1 MNDWAEVQKSGT
13 SMTFHQFWE
22 AYKSPDFD
30 LNTMI
35 TPPSDHTPKGNT
47 RTRSYK
53 TTNKRSRKNTPA
65 YLTGEEDPFD
75 QTDEEFWGD
84 DLPTTTT
91 ETPNPVIREKKK
103 TIKTTIKGDLNNNT
117 DEDGNLIDPD
127 QIASPDELHP
137 ASLPKT
143 TMTPTNDIS
152 VSSGDSDFSN
162 GPNGLVVYP
171 EAGQHKVVP
180 EFDFQ
185 AELASTTHTSQMEA
199 LYHLLHGDNVI
210 LSGQAGAG
218 KSWVIET
225 FRKIVDDLIN
235 PNLEAE
241 NGSTLEVAYTASTGV
256 AATIIRGRTIHSW
269 SGLGIDVDPFSLE
282 SLPESKKWWM
292 INNVFEQIR
301 QTDCLIID
309 EVSMLPAYF
318 LSNLDRACKIAR
330 KKLDKPF
337 GGLQVVLVGDFL
349 QLPPVDTHQKDS
361 DGHDVDASYCF
372 HAKDNTGKPI
382 FGVSGFKWCYLD
394 RVRRSKDDRLTDLL
408 NGIRNENVSKQ
419 DLRNLRSRF
428 GMKPEKGKSYTQ
440 LRTVNRSVDSYNEER
455 LAKLHGND
463 QHYRVSWEGDAKKA
477 RELIKNAKMTDI
489 DLKPGAVVMLTSNRA
504 IQGDSQHVNGSMGT
518 ILECDP
524 HYVRILFNDGQ
535 TRDVYR
541 QADDITQIVV
551 DEHVDEDTGETVVEE
566 LEETIATVKHLPIR
580 LAWAI
585 TVHKS
590 QGQTLDGAIID
601 LSKCFQKGLGYVALS
616 RCKSLDDIIM
626 EGSFEDL
633 PVDALKIDDEALK
646 ADRKIR
652 AKAKRDREALMENEV
667 RVHDL
672 EAALNVAS
680 SKAAVARLRKQID
693 EAPGVDSIMGD
704 DKSCYEFVRDHRARK
719 LSAKKRSK
727 QVWDNAGRGGKSPS
741 GFGFHKSW

>member
-1 MNDWAEVQKSGT
+1 MGRAISNIGLKNANNTSTDDEDVQWG
-13 SMTFHQFWE
+13 QF
-22 AYKSPDFD
+22 
-30 LNTMI
+30 
-35 TPPSDHTPKGNT
+35 PKG
-47 RTRSYK
+47 SHLHV
-53 TTNKRSRKNTPA
+53 P
-65 YLTGEEDPFD
+65 
-75 QTDEEFWGD
+75 
-84 DLPTTTT
+84 DLDLDT
-91 ETPNPVIREKKK
+91 E
-103 TIKTTIKGDLNNNT
+103 IK
-117 DEDGNLIDPD
+117 
-127 QIASPDELHP
+127 ASD
-137 ASLPKT
+137 
-143 TMTPTNDIS
+143 
-152 VSSGDSDFSN
+152 
-162 GPNGLVVYP
+162 Y
-171 EAGQHKVVP
+171 
-180 EFDFQ
+180 
-185 AELASTTHTSQMEA
+185 TSQMEA
-199 LYHLLHGDNVI
+199 LYYLLRGDNVV
-210 LSGQAGAG
+210 LCGQAGAG
-218 KSWVIET
+218 KSWVIDT
-225 FRKIVDDLIN
+225 YKKIITHFQ
-235 PNLEAE
+235 PRLEKEGKEFNIA
-241 NGSTLEVAYTASTGV
+241 TTASTGV
-256 AATIIRGRTIHSW
+256 AASLIMGQTIHSW
-269 SGLGIDVDPFSLE
+269 SGLGISVDKFDPRKLDGK
-282 SLPESKKWWM
+282 SKGAWVNAKRR
-292 INNVFEQIR
+292 IQ

-372 HAKDNTGKPI
+372 HAKDNTGKTI

-428 GMKPEKGKSYTQ
+428 GVKPEKGKSYTQ

>member
-1 MNDWAEVQKSGT
+1 MRNRPRGSTQQGGFSQVMGRAISNIGLKNANNTSTDDEDVQWG
-13 SMTFHQFWE
+13 QF
-22 AYKSPDFD
+22 
-30 LNTMI
+30 
-35 TPPSDHTPKGNT
+35 PKG
-47 RTRSYK
+47 SHLHV
-53 TTNKRSRKNTPA
+53 P
-65 YLTGEEDPFD
+65 
-75 QTDEEFWGD
+75 
-84 DLPTTTT
+84 DLDLDT
-91 ETPNPVIREKKK
+91 E
-103 TIKTTIKGDLNNNT
+103 IK
-117 DEDGNLIDPD
+117 
-127 QIASPDELHP
+127 ASD
-137 ASLPKT
+137 
-143 TMTPTNDIS
+143 
-152 VSSGDSDFSN
+152 
-162 GPNGLVVYP
+162 Y
-171 EAGQHKVVP
+171 
-180 EFDFQ
+180 
-185 AELASTTHTSQMEA
+185 TSQMEA
-199 LYHLLHGDNVI
+199 LYYLLRGDNVV
-210 LSGQAGAG
+210 LCGQAGAG
-218 KSWVIET
+218 KSWVIDT
-225 FRKIVDDLIN
+225 YKKIITHFQ
-235 PNLEAE
+235 PRLEKEGKEFNIA
-241 NGSTLEVAYTASTGV
+241 TTASTGV
-256 AATIIRGRTIHSW
+256 AASLIMGQTIHSW
-269 SGLGIDVDPFSLE
+269 SGLGISVDKFDPRKLDGK
-282 SLPESKKWWM
+282 SKGAWVNAKRR
-292 INNVFEQIR
+292 IQ

-428 GMKPEKGKSYTQ
+428 GVKPEKGKSYTQ

>member
-1 MNDWAEVQKSGT
+1 MGRAISNIGLKNANSTSTDDEDVQWG
-13 SMTFHQFWE
+13 QF
-22 AYKSPDFD
+22 
-30 LNTMI
+30 
-35 TPPSDHTPKGNT
+35 PKG
-47 RTRSYK
+47 SHLHV
-53 TTNKRSRKNTPA
+53 P
-65 YLTGEEDPFD
+65 
-75 QTDEEFWGD
+75 
-84 DLPTTTT
+84 DLDLDT
-91 ETPNPVIREKKK
+91 E
-103 TIKTTIKGDLNNNT
+103 IK
-117 DEDGNLIDPD
+117 
-127 QIASPDELHP
+127 ASD
-137 ASLPKT
+137 
-143 TMTPTNDIS
+143 
-152 VSSGDSDFSN
+152 
-162 GPNGLVVYP
+162 Y
-171 EAGQHKVVP
+171 
-180 EFDFQ
+180 
-185 AELASTTHTSQMEA
+185 TSQMEA
-199 LYHLLHGDNVI
+199 LYYLLRGDNVV
-210 LSGQAGAG
+210 LCGQAGAG
-218 KSWVIET
+218 KSWVIDT
-225 FRKIVDDLIN
+225 YKKIITHFQ
-235 PNLEAE
+235 PRLEKEGKEFNIA
-241 NGSTLEVAYTASTGV
+241 TTASTGV
-256 AATIIRGRTIHSW
+256 AASLIMGQTIHSW
-269 SGLGIDVDPFSLE
+269 SGLGISVDKFDPRKLDCK
-282 SLPESKKWWM
+282 SKGAWVNAKRR
-292 INNVFEQIR
+292 IQ

-428 GMKPEKGKSYTQ
+428 GVKPEKGKSYTQ

-667 RVHDL
+667 RIHDL

-693 EAPGVDSIMGD
+693 ETPGVDSIMGD

>member
-1 MNDWAEVQKSGT
+1 MGRAISNIGLKNANSTSTNDEDVQWG
-13 SMTFHQFWE
+13 QF
-22 AYKSPDFD
+22 
-30 LNTMI
+30 
-35 TPPSDHTPKGNT
+35 PKG
-47 RTRSYK
+47 SHLHV
-53 TTNKRSRKNTPA
+53 P
-65 YLTGEEDPFD
+65 
-75 QTDEEFWGD
+75 
-84 DLPTTTT
+84 DLDLDT
-91 ETPNPVIREKKK
+91 E
-103 TIKTTIKGDLNNNT
+103 IK
-117 DEDGNLIDPD
+117 
-127 QIASPDELHP
+127 ASD
-137 ASLPKT
+137 
-143 TMTPTNDIS
+143 
-152 VSSGDSDFSN
+152 
-162 GPNGLVVYP
+162 Y
-171 EAGQHKVVP
+171 
-180 EFDFQ
+180 
-185 AELASTTHTSQMEA
+185 TSQMEA
-199 LYHLLHGDNVI
+199 LYYLLRGDNVV
-210 LSGQAGAG
+210 LCGQAGAG
-218 KSWVIET
+218 KSWVIDT
-225 FRKIVDDLIN
+225 YKKIITHFQ
-235 PNLEAE
+235 PRLEKEGKEFNIA
-241 NGSTLEVAYTASTGV
+241 TTASTGV
-256 AATIIRGRTIHSW
+256 AASLIMGQTIHSW
-269 SGLGIDVDPFSLE
+269 SGLGISVDKFDPRKLDGK
-282 SLPESKKWWM
+282 SKGAWVNAKRR
-292 INNVFEQIR
+292 IQ

-428 GMKPEKGKSYTQ
+428 GVKPEKGKSYTQ

-524 HYVRILFNDGQ
+524 HYVRVLFNDGQ
-535 TRDVYR
+535 TRDVYL

-652 AKAKRDREALMENEV
+652 AKAKRDRESLMENEV

>member
-1 MNDWAEVQKSGT
+1 MGRAISNIGLKNANSTSTDDEDVQWG
-13 SMTFHQFWE
+13 QF
-22 AYKSPDFD
+22 
-30 LNTMI
+30 
-35 TPPSDHTPKGNT
+35 PKG
-47 RTRSYK
+47 SHLHV
-53 TTNKRSRKNTPA
+53 P
-65 YLTGEEDPFD
+65 
-75 QTDEEFWGD
+75 
-84 DLPTTTT
+84 DLDLDT
-91 ETPNPVIREKKK
+91 E
-103 TIKTTIKGDLNNNT
+103 IK
-117 DEDGNLIDPD
+117 
-127 QIASPDELHP
+127 ASD
-137 ASLPKT
+137 
-143 TMTPTNDIS
+143 
-152 VSSGDSDFSN
+152 
-162 GPNGLVVYP
+162 Y
-171 EAGQHKVVP
+171 
-180 EFDFQ
+180 
-185 AELASTTHTSQMEA
+185 TSQMEA
-199 LYHLLHGDNVI
+199 LYYLLRGDNVV
-210 LSGQAGAG
+210 LCGQAGAG
-218 KSWVIET
+218 KSWVIDT
-225 FRKIVDDLIN
+225 YKKIITHFQ
-235 PNLEAE
+235 PRLEKEGKEFNIA
-241 NGSTLEVAYTASTGV
+241 TTASTGV
-256 AATIIRGRTIHSW
+256 AASLIMGQTIHSW
-269 SGLGIDVDPFSLE
+269 SGLGISVDKFDPRKLDGK
-282 SLPESKKWWM
+282 SKGAWVNAKRR
-292 INNVFEQIR
+292 IQ

-428 GMKPEKGKSYTQ
+428 GVKPEKGKSYTQ

-680 SKAAVARLRKQID
+680 SKAAVTRLRKQID

>member
-1 MNDWAEVQKSGT
+1 MGRAISNIGLKNANSTSTDDEDVQWG
-13 SMTFHQFWE
+13 QF
-22 AYKSPDFD
+22 
-30 LNTMI
+30 
-35 TPPSDHTPKGNT
+35 PKG
-47 RTRSYK
+47 SHLHV
-53 TTNKRSRKNTPA
+53 P
-65 YLTGEEDPFD
+65 
-75 QTDEEFWGD
+75 
-84 DLPTTTT
+84 DLDLDT
-91 ETPNPVIREKKK
+91 E
-103 TIKTTIKGDLNNNT
+103 IK
-117 DEDGNLIDPD
+117 
-127 QIASPDELHP
+127 ASD
-137 ASLPKT
+137 
-143 TMTPTNDIS
+143 
-152 VSSGDSDFSN
+152 
-162 GPNGLVVYP
+162 Y
-171 EAGQHKVVP
+171 
-180 EFDFQ
+180 
-185 AELASTTHTSQMEA
+185 TSQMEA
-199 LYHLLHGDNVI
+199 LYYLLRGDNVV
-210 LSGQAGAG
+210 LCGQAGAG
-218 KSWVIET
+218 KSWVIDT
-225 FRKIVDDLIN
+225 YKKIITHFQ
-235 PNLEAE
+235 PRLEKEGKEFNIA
-241 NGSTLEVAYTASTGV
+241 TTASTGV
-256 AATIIRGRTIHSW
+256 AASLIMGQTIHSW
-269 SGLGIDVDPFSLE
+269 SGLGISVDKFDPRKLDGK
-282 SLPESKKWWM
+282 SKGAWVNAKRR
-292 INNVFEQIR
+292 IQ

-428 GMKPEKGKSYTQ
+428 GVKPEKGKSYTQ

-626 EGSFEDL
+626 EGAFEDL

-704 DKSCYEFVRDHRARK
+704 DKSCYEFVRDHRARR

>member
-1 MNDWAEVQKSGT
+1 MGRAISNIGLKNANST
-13 SMTFHQFWE
+13 SMDDENVQWGQF
-22 AYKSPDFD
+22 
-30 LNTMI
+30 
-35 TPPSDHTPKGNT
+35 PKG
-47 RTRSYK
+47 SHLHV
-53 TTNKRSRKNTPA
+53 P
-65 YLTGEEDPFD
+65 
-75 QTDEEFWGD
+75 
-84 DLPTTTT
+84 DLDLDT
-91 ETPNPVIREKKK
+91 E
-103 TIKTTIKGDLNNNT
+103 IK
-117 DEDGNLIDPD
+117 
-127 QIASPDELHP
+127 ASD
-137 ASLPKT
+137 
-143 TMTPTNDIS
+143 
-152 VSSGDSDFSN
+152 
-162 GPNGLVVYP
+162 Y
-171 EAGQHKVVP
+171 
-180 EFDFQ
+180 
-185 AELASTTHTSQMEA
+185 TSQMEA
-199 LYHLLHGDNVI
+199 LYYLLRGDNVV
-210 LSGQAGAG
+210 LCGQAGAG
-218 KSWVIET
+218 KSWVIDT
-225 FRKIVDDLIN
+225 YKKIITHFQ
-235 PNLEAE
+235 PRLEKEGKEFNIA
-241 NGSTLEVAYTASTGV
+241 TTASTGV
-256 AATIIRGRTIHSW
+256 AASLIMGQTIHSW
-269 SGLGIDVDPFSLE
+269 SGLGISVDKFDPRKLDGK
-282 SLPESKKWWM
+282 SKGAWVNAKRR
-292 INNVFEQIR
+292 IQ

-428 GMKPEKGKSYTQ
+428 GVKPEKGKSYTQ

>member
-1 MNDWAEVQKSGT
+1 MGRAISNIG
-13 SMTFHQFWE
+13 
-22 AYKSPDFD
+22 
-30 LNTMI
+30 L
-35 TPPSDHTPKGNT
+35 
-47 RTRSYK
+47 
-53 TTNKRSRKNTPA
+53 KNA
-65 YLTGEEDPFD
+65 
-75 QTDEEFWGD
+75 
-84 DLPTTTT
+84 
-91 ETPNPVIREKKK
+91 N
-103 TIKTTIKGDLNNNT
+103 
-117 DEDGNLIDPD
+117 
-127 QIASPDELHP
+127 S
-137 ASLPKT
+137 
-143 TMTPTNDIS
+143 TPTNDEDVQWGQFPKGSHLHVPDLDLDTEIKA
-152 VSSGDSDFSN
+152 SD
-162 GPNGLVVYP
+162 Y
-171 EAGQHKVVP
+171 
-180 EFDFQ
+180 
-185 AELASTTHTSQMEA
+185 TSQMEA
-199 LYHLLHGDNVI
+199 LYYLLRGDNVV
-210 LSGQAGAG
+210 LCGQAGAG
-218 KSWVIET
+218 KSWVIDT
-225 FRKIVDDLIN
+225 YKKIITHFQ
-235 PNLEAE
+235 PRLEKEGKEFNIA
-241 NGSTLEVAYTASTGV
+241 TTASTGV
-256 AATIIRGRTIHSW
+256 AASLIMGQTIHSW
-269 SGLGIDVDPFSLE
+269 SGLGISVDKFDPRKLDGK
-282 SLPESKKWWM
+282 SKGAWVNAKRR
-292 INNVFEQIR
+292 IQ

-428 GMKPEKGKSYTQ
+428 GVKPEKGKSYTQ

>member
-1 MNDWAEVQKSGT
+1 MGRAISNIGLKNANSTSTNDEDVQWG
-13 SMTFHQFWE
+13 QF
-22 AYKSPDFD
+22 
-30 LNTMI
+30 
-35 TPPSDHTPKGNT
+35 PKG
-47 RTRSYK
+47 SHLHV
-53 TTNKRSRKNTPA
+53 P
-65 YLTGEEDPFD
+65 
-75 QTDEEFWGD
+75 
-84 DLPTTTT
+84 DLDLDT
-91 ETPNPVIREKKK
+91 E
-103 TIKTTIKGDLNNNT
+103 IK
-117 DEDGNLIDPD
+117 
-127 QIASPDELHP
+127 ASD
-137 ASLPKT
+137 
-143 TMTPTNDIS
+143 
-152 VSSGDSDFSN
+152 
-162 GPNGLVVYP
+162 Y
-171 EAGQHKVVP
+171 
-180 EFDFQ
+180 
-185 AELASTTHTSQMEA
+185 TSQMEA
-199 LYHLLHGDNVI
+199 LYYLLRGDNVV
-210 LSGQAGAG
+210 LCGQAGAG
-218 KSWVIET
+218 KSWVIDT
-225 FRKIVDDLIN
+225 YKKIITHFQ
-235 PNLEAE
+235 PRLEKEGKEFNIA
-241 NGSTLEVAYTASTGV
+241 TTASTGV
-256 AATIIRGRTIHSW
+256 AASLIMGQTIHSW
-269 SGLGIDVDPFSLE
+269 SGLGISVDKFDPRKLDGK
-282 SLPESKKWWM
+282 SKGAWVNAKRR
-292 INNVFEQIR
+292 IQ

-428 GMKPEKGKSYTQ
+428 GVKPEKGKSYTQ

-680 SKAAVARLRKQID
+680 SKAAVTRLRKQID

>member
-1 MNDWAEVQKSGT
+1 MGRAISNIGLKNANST
-13 SMTFHQFWE
+13 SMDDEDVQWGQF
-22 AYKSPDFD
+22 
-30 LNTMI
+30 
-35 TPPSDHTPKGNT
+35 PKG
-47 RTRSYK
+47 SHLHV
-53 TTNKRSRKNTPA
+53 P
-65 YLTGEEDPFD
+65 
-75 QTDEEFWGD
+75 
-84 DLPTTTT
+84 DLDLDT
-91 ETPNPVIREKKK
+91 E
-103 TIKTTIKGDLNNNT
+103 IK
-117 DEDGNLIDPD
+117 
-127 QIASPDELHP
+127 ASD
-137 ASLPKT
+137 
-143 TMTPTNDIS
+143 
-152 VSSGDSDFSN
+152 
-162 GPNGLVVYP
+162 Y
-171 EAGQHKVVP
+171 
-180 EFDFQ
+180 
-185 AELASTTHTSQMEA
+185 TSQMEA
-199 LYHLLHGDNVI
+199 LYYLLRGDNVV
-210 LSGQAGAG
+210 LCGQAGAG
-218 KSWVIET
+218 KSWVIDT
-225 FRKIVDDLIN
+225 YKKIITHFQ
-235 PNLEAE
+235 PRLEKEGKEFNIA
-241 NGSTLEVAYTASTGV
+241 TTASTGV
-256 AATIIRGRTIHSW
+256 AASLIMGQTIHSW
-269 SGLGIDVDPFSLE
+269 SGLGISVDKFDPRKLDGK
-282 SLPESKKWWM
+282 SKGAWVNAKRR
-292 INNVFEQIR
+292 IQ

-428 GMKPEKGKSYTQ
+428 GVKPEKGKSYTQ

-652 AKAKRDREALMENEV
+652 TKAKRDREALMENEV

>member
-1 MNDWAEVQKSGT
+1 MGRAISNIGLKNANNTSTDDEDVQWG
-13 SMTFHQFWE
+13 QF
-22 AYKSPDFD
+22 
-30 LNTMI
+30 
-35 TPPSDHTPKGNT
+35 PKG
-47 RTRSYK
+47 SHLHV
-53 TTNKRSRKNTPA
+53 P
-65 YLTGEEDPFD
+65 
-75 QTDEEFWGD
+75 
-84 DLPTTTT
+84 DLDLDT
-91 ETPNPVIREKKK
+91 E
-103 TIKTTIKGDLNNNT
+103 IK
-117 DEDGNLIDPD
+117 
-127 QIASPDELHP
+127 ASD
-137 ASLPKT
+137 
-143 TMTPTNDIS
+143 
-152 VSSGDSDFSN
+152 
-162 GPNGLVVYP
+162 Y
-171 EAGQHKVVP
+171 
-180 EFDFQ
+180 
-185 AELASTTHTSQMEA
+185 TSQMEA
-199 LYHLLHGDNVI
+199 LYYLLRGDNVV
-210 LSGQAGAG
+210 LCGQAGAG
-218 KSWVIET
+218 KSWVIDT
-225 FRKIVDDLIN
+225 YKKIITHFQ
-235 PNLEAE
+235 PRLEKEGKEFNIA
-241 NGSTLEVAYTASTGV
+241 TTASTGV
-256 AATIIRGRTIHSW
+256 AASLIMGQTIHSW
-269 SGLGIDVDPFSLE
+269 SGLGISVDKFDPRKLDGK
-282 SLPESKKWWM
+282 SKGAWVNAKRR
-292 INNVFEQIR
+292 IQ

-428 GMKPEKGKSYTQ
+428 GVKPEKGKSYTQ

-680 SKAAVARLRKQID
+680 SKAAVTRLRKQID

>member
-1 MNDWAEVQKSGT
+1 MGRAISNIGLKNANNTSTDDEDVQWG
-13 SMTFHQFWE
+13 QF
-22 AYKSPDFD
+22 
-30 LNTMI
+30 
-35 TPPSDHTPKGNT
+35 PKG
-47 RTRSYK
+47 SHLHV
-53 TTNKRSRKNTPA
+53 P
-65 YLTGEEDPFD
+65 
-75 QTDEEFWGD
+75 
-84 DLPTTTT
+84 DLDLDT
-91 ETPNPVIREKKK
+91 E
-103 TIKTTIKGDLNNNT
+103 IK
-117 DEDGNLIDPD
+117 
-127 QIASPDELHP
+127 ASD
-137 ASLPKT
+137 
-143 TMTPTNDIS
+143 
-152 VSSGDSDFSN
+152 
-162 GPNGLVVYP
+162 Y
-171 EAGQHKVVP
+171 
-180 EFDFQ
+180 
-185 AELASTTHTSQMEA
+185 TSQMEA
-199 LYHLLHGDNVI
+199 LYYLLRGDNVV
-210 LSGQAGAG
+210 LCGQAGAG
-218 KSWVIET
+218 KSWVIDT
-225 FRKIVDDLIN
+225 YKKIITHFQ
-235 PNLEAE
+235 PRLEKEGKEFNIA
-241 NGSTLEVAYTASTGV
+241 TTASTGV
-256 AATIIRGRTIHSW
+256 AASLIMGQTIHSW
-269 SGLGIDVDPFSLE
+269 SGLGISVDKFDPRKLDGK
-282 SLPESKKWWM
+282 SKGAWVNAKRR
-292 INNVFEQIR
+292 IQ

-428 GMKPEKGKSYTQ
+428 GVKPEKGKSYTQ

-693 EAPGVDSIMGD
+693 EAPGVDSIIGD

>member
-1 MNDWAEVQKSGT
+1 MGRAISNIGLKNANNTSTDDEDVQWG
-13 SMTFHQFWE
+13 QF
-22 AYKSPDFD
+22 
-30 LNTMI
+30 
-35 TPPSDHTPKGNT
+35 PKG
-47 RTRSYK
+47 SHLHV
-53 TTNKRSRKNTPA
+53 P
-65 YLTGEEDPFD
+65 
-75 QTDEEFWGD
+75 
-84 DLPTTTT
+84 DLDLDT
-91 ETPNPVIREKKK
+91 E
-103 TIKTTIKGDLNNNT
+103 IK
-117 DEDGNLIDPD
+117 
-127 QIASPDELHP
+127 ASD
-137 ASLPKT
+137 
-143 TMTPTNDIS
+143 
-152 VSSGDSDFSN
+152 
-162 GPNGLVVYP
+162 Y
-171 EAGQHKVVP
+171 
-180 EFDFQ
+180 
-185 AELASTTHTSQMEA
+185 TSQMEA
-199 LYHLLHGDNVI
+199 LYYLLRGDNVV
-210 LSGQAGAG
+210 LCGQAGAG
-218 KSWVIET
+218 KSWVIDT
-225 FRKIVDDLIN
+225 YKKIITHFQ
-235 PNLEAE
+235 PRLEKEGKEFNIA
-241 NGSTLEVAYTASTGV
+241 TTASTGV
-256 AATIIRGRTIHSW
+256 AASLIMGQTIHSW
-269 SGLGIDVDPFSLE
+269 SGLGISVDKFDPRKLDGK
-282 SLPESKKWWM
+282 SKGAWVNAKRR
-292 INNVFEQIR
+292 IQ

-428 GMKPEKGKSYTQ
+428 GVKPEKGKSYTQ

-455 LAKLHGND
+455 LAKLRGND

-652 AKAKRDREALMENEV
+652 VKAKRDREALMENEV

>member
-1 MNDWAEVQKSGT
+1 MGRAISNIGLKNANSTSTDDEDVQWG
-13 SMTFHQFWE
+13 QF
-22 AYKSPDFD
+22 
-30 LNTMI
+30 
-35 TPPSDHTPKGNT
+35 PKG
-47 RTRSYK
+47 SHLHV
-53 TTNKRSRKNTPA
+53 P
-65 YLTGEEDPFD
+65 
-75 QTDEEFWGD
+75 
-84 DLPTTTT
+84 DLDLDT
-91 ETPNPVIREKKK
+91 E
-103 TIKTTIKGDLNNNT
+103 IK
-117 DEDGNLIDPD
+117 
-127 QIASPDELHP
+127 ASD
-137 ASLPKT
+137 
-143 TMTPTNDIS
+143 
-152 VSSGDSDFSN
+152 
-162 GPNGLVVYP
+162 Y
-171 EAGQHKVVP
+171 
-180 EFDFQ
+180 
-185 AELASTTHTSQMEA
+185 TSQMEA
-199 LYHLLHGDNVI
+199 LYYLLRGDNVV
-210 LSGQAGAG
+210 LCGQAGAG
-218 KSWVIET
+218 KSWVIDT
-225 FRKIVDDLIN
+225 YKKIITHFQ
-235 PNLEAE
+235 PRLEKEGKEFNIA
-241 NGSTLEVAYTASTGV
+241 TTASTGV
-256 AATIIRGRTIHSW
+256 AASLIMGQTIHSW
-269 SGLGIDVDPFSLE
+269 SGLGISVDKFDPRKLDGK
-282 SLPESKKWWM
+282 SKGAWVNAKRR
-292 INNVFEQIR
+292 IQ

-428 GMKPEKGKSYTQ
+428 GVKPEKGKSYTQ

-455 LAKLHGND
+455 LAKLHGSD
-463 QHYRVSWEGDAKKA
+463 QHYRVSWEGDEKKA

-680 SKAAVARLRKQID
+680 SKAAVTRLRKQID

>member
-1 MNDWAEVQKSGT
+1 MGRAISNIGLKNANSTSTNDEDVQWG
-13 SMTFHQFWE
+13 QF
-22 AYKSPDFD
+22 
-30 LNTMI
+30 
-35 TPPSDHTPKGNT
+35 PKG
-47 RTRSYK
+47 SHLHV
-53 TTNKRSRKNTPA
+53 P
-65 YLTGEEDPFD
+65 
-75 QTDEEFWGD
+75 
-84 DLPTTTT
+84 DLDLDT
-91 ETPNPVIREKKK
+91 E
-103 TIKTTIKGDLNNNT
+103 IK
-117 DEDGNLIDPD
+117 
-127 QIASPDELHP
+127 ASD
-137 ASLPKT
+137 
-143 TMTPTNDIS
+143 
-152 VSSGDSDFSN
+152 
-162 GPNGLVVYP
+162 Y
-171 EAGQHKVVP
+171 
-180 EFDFQ
+180 
-185 AELASTTHTSQMEA
+185 TSQMEA
-199 LYHLLHGDNVI
+199 LYYLLRGDNVV
-210 LSGQAGAG
+210 LCGQAGAG
-218 KSWVIET
+218 KSWVIDT
-225 FRKIVDDLIN
+225 YKKIITHFQ
-235 PNLEAE
+235 PRLEKEGKEFNIA
-241 NGSTLEVAYTASTGV
+241 TTASTGV
-256 AATIIRGRTIHSW
+256 AASLIMGQTIHSW
-269 SGLGIDVDPFSLE
+269 SGLGISVDKLDPRKLDGK
-282 SLPESKKWWM
+282 SKGAWVNAKRR
-292 INNVFEQIR
+292 IQ

-428 GMKPEKGKSYTQ
+428 GVKPEKGKSYTQ

>member
-1 MNDWAEVQKSGT
+1 MGRAISNIGLKNANSTSTDDEDVQWG
-13 SMTFHQFWE
+13 QF
-22 AYKSPDFD
+22 
-30 LNTMI
+30 
-35 TPPSDHTPKGNT
+35 PKG
-47 RTRSYK
+47 SHLHV
-53 TTNKRSRKNTPA
+53 P
-65 YLTGEEDPFD
+65 
-75 QTDEEFWGD
+75 
-84 DLPTTTT
+84 DLDLDT
-91 ETPNPVIREKKK
+91 E
-103 TIKTTIKGDLNNNT
+103 IK
-117 DEDGNLIDPD
+117 
-127 QIASPDELHP
+127 ASD
-137 ASLPKT
+137 
-143 TMTPTNDIS
+143 
-152 VSSGDSDFSN
+152 
-162 GPNGLVVYP
+162 Y
-171 EAGQHKVVP
+171 
-180 EFDFQ
+180 
-185 AELASTTHTSQMEA
+185 TSQMEA
-199 LYHLLHGDNVI
+199 LYYLLRGDNVV
-210 LSGQAGAG
+210 LCGQAGAG
-218 KSWVIET
+218 KSWVIDT
-225 FRKIVDDLIN
+225 YKKIITHFQ
-235 PNLEAE
+235 PRLEKEGKEFNIA
-241 NGSTLEVAYTASTGV
+241 TTASTGV
-256 AATIIRGRTIHSW
+256 AASLIMGQTIHSW
-269 SGLGIDVDPFSLE
+269 SGLGISVDKFDPRKLDGK
-282 SLPESKKWWM
+282 SKGAWVNAKRR
-292 INNVFEQIR
+292 IQ

-428 GMKPEKGKSYTQ
+428 GVKPEKGKSYTQ

>member
-1 MNDWAEVQKSGT
+1 MGRAISNIGLKNANST
-13 SMTFHQFWE
+13 SMDDEDVQWGQF
-22 AYKSPDFD
+22 
-30 LNTMI
+30 
-35 TPPSDHTPKGNT
+35 PKG
-47 RTRSYK
+47 SHLHV
-53 TTNKRSRKNTPA
+53 P
-65 YLTGEEDPFD
+65 
-75 QTDEEFWGD
+75 
-84 DLPTTTT
+84 DLDLDT
-91 ETPNPVIREKKK
+91 E
-103 TIKTTIKGDLNNNT
+103 IK
-117 DEDGNLIDPD
+117 
-127 QIASPDELHP
+127 ASD
-137 ASLPKT
+137 
-143 TMTPTNDIS
+143 
-152 VSSGDSDFSN
+152 
-162 GPNGLVVYP
+162 Y
-171 EAGQHKVVP
+171 
-180 EFDFQ
+180 
-185 AELASTTHTSQMEA
+185 TSQMEA
-199 LYHLLHGDNVI
+199 LYYLLRGDNVV
-210 LSGQAGAG
+210 LCGQAGAG
-218 KSWVIET
+218 KSWVIDT
-225 FRKIVDDLIN
+225 YKKIITHFQ
-235 PNLEAE
+235 PRLEKEGKEFNIA
-241 NGSTLEVAYTASTGV
+241 TTASTGV
-256 AATIIRGRTIHSW
+256 AASLIMGQTIHSW
-269 SGLGIDVDPFSLE
+269 SGLGISVDKFDPRKLDGK
-282 SLPESKKWWM
+282 SKGAWVNAKRR
-292 INNVFEQIR
+292 IQ

-428 GMKPEKGKSYTQ
+428 GVKPEKGKSYTQ

>member
-1 MNDWAEVQKSGT
+1 MGRAISNIGLKNANNTSTDDEDVQWG
-13 SMTFHQFWE
+13 QF
-22 AYKSPDFD
+22 
-30 LNTMI
+30 
-35 TPPSDHTPKGNT
+35 PKG
-47 RTRSYK
+47 SHLHV
-53 TTNKRSRKNTPA
+53 P
-65 YLTGEEDPFD
+65 
-75 QTDEEFWGD
+75 
-84 DLPTTTT
+84 DLDLDT
-91 ETPNPVIREKKK
+91 E
-103 TIKTTIKGDLNNNT
+103 IK
-117 DEDGNLIDPD
+117 
-127 QIASPDELHP
+127 ASD
-137 ASLPKT
+137 
-143 TMTPTNDIS
+143 
-152 VSSGDSDFSN
+152 
-162 GPNGLVVYP
+162 Y
-171 EAGQHKVVP
+171 
-180 EFDFQ
+180 
-185 AELASTTHTSQMEA
+185 TSQMEA
-199 LYHLLHGDNVI
+199 LYYLLRGDNVV
-210 LSGQAGAG
+210 LCGQAGAG
-218 KSWVIET
+218 KSWVIDT
-225 FRKIVDDLIN
+225 YKKIITHFQ
-235 PNLEAE
+235 PRLEKEGKEFNIA
-241 NGSTLEVAYTASTGV
+241 TTASTGV
-256 AATIIRGRTIHSW
+256 AASLIMGQTIHSW
-269 SGLGIDVDPFSLE
+269 SGLGISVDKFDPRKLDGK
-282 SLPESKKWWM
+282 SKGAWVNAKRR
-292 INNVFEQIR
+292 IQ

-428 GMKPEKGKSYTQ
+428 GVKPEKGKSYTQ

-652 AKAKRDREALMENEV
+652 TKAKRDREALMENEV

>member
-1 MNDWAEVQKSGT
+1 MGRAISNIGLKNANNTSTDDEDVQWG
-13 SMTFHQFWE
+13 QF
-22 AYKSPDFD
+22 
-30 LNTMI
+30 
-35 TPPSDHTPKGNT
+35 PKG
-47 RTRSYK
+47 SHLHV
-53 TTNKRSRKNTPA
+53 P
-65 YLTGEEDPFD
+65 
-75 QTDEEFWGD
+75 
-84 DLPTTTT
+84 DLDLDT
-91 ETPNPVIREKKK
+91 E
-103 TIKTTIKGDLNNNT
+103 IK
-117 DEDGNLIDPD
+117 
-127 QIASPDELHP
+127 ASD
-137 ASLPKT
+137 
-143 TMTPTNDIS
+143 
-152 VSSGDSDFSN
+152 
-162 GPNGLVVYP
+162 Y
-171 EAGQHKVVP
+171 
-180 EFDFQ
+180 
-185 AELASTTHTSQMEA
+185 TSQMEA
-199 LYHLLHGDNVI
+199 LYYLLRGDNVV
-210 LSGQAGAG
+210 LCGQAGAG
-218 KSWVIET
+218 KSWVIDT
-225 FRKIVDDLIN
+225 YKKIITHFQ
-235 PNLEAE
+235 PRLEKEGKEFNIA
-241 NGSTLEVAYTASTGV
+241 TTASTGV
-256 AATIIRGRTIHSW
+256 AASLIMGQTIHSW
-269 SGLGIDVDPFSLE
+269 SGLGISVDKFDPRKLDGK
-282 SLPESKKWWM
+282 SKGAWVNAKRR
-292 INNVFEQIR
+292 IQ

-428 GMKPEKGKSYTQ
+428 GVKPEKGKSYTQ

-652 AKAKRDREALMENEV
+652 TKAKRDREALMENEV

-693 EAPGVDSIMGD
+693 EAPGVGSIMGD

>member
-1 MNDWAEVQKSGT
+1 MGRAISNIGLKNANSTSTDDEDVQWG
-13 SMTFHQFWE
+13 QF
-22 AYKSPDFD
+22 
-30 LNTMI
+30 
-35 TPPSDHTPKGNT
+35 PKG
-47 RTRSYK
+47 SHLHV
-53 TTNKRSRKNTPA
+53 P
-65 YLTGEEDPFD
+65 
-75 QTDEEFWGD
+75 
-84 DLPTTTT
+84 DLDLDT
-91 ETPNPVIREKKK
+91 E
-103 TIKTTIKGDLNNNT
+103 IK
-117 DEDGNLIDPD
+117 
-127 QIASPDELHP
+127 ASD
-137 ASLPKT
+137 
-143 TMTPTNDIS
+143 
-152 VSSGDSDFSN
+152 
-162 GPNGLVVYP
+162 Y
-171 EAGQHKVVP
+171 
-180 EFDFQ
+180 
-185 AELASTTHTSQMEA
+185 TSQMEA
-199 LYHLLHGDNVI
+199 LYYLLRGDNVV
-210 LSGQAGAG
+210 LCGQAGAG
-218 KSWVIET
+218 KSWVIDT
-225 FRKIVDDLIN
+225 YKKIITHFQ
-235 PNLEAE
+235 PRLEKEGKEFNIA
-241 NGSTLEVAYTASTGV
+241 TTASTGV
-256 AATIIRGRTIHSW
+256 AASLIMGQTIHSW
-269 SGLGIDVDPFSLE
+269 SGLGISVDKFDPRKLDGK
-282 SLPESKKWWM
+282 SKGAWVNAKRR
-292 INNVFEQIR
+292 IQ

-419 DLRNLRSRF
+419 NLRNLRSRF
-428 GMKPEKGKSYTQ
+428 GVKPEKGKSYTQ

>member
-1 MNDWAEVQKSGT
+1 MGRAISNIGLKNANST
-13 SMTFHQFWE
+13 SMDDEDVQWGQF
-22 AYKSPDFD
+22 
-30 LNTMI
+30 
-35 TPPSDHTPKGNT
+35 PKG
-47 RTRSYK
+47 SHLHV
-53 TTNKRSRKNTPA
+53 P
-65 YLTGEEDPFD
+65 
-75 QTDEEFWGD
+75 
-84 DLPTTTT
+84 DLDLDT
-91 ETPNPVIREKKK
+91 E
-103 TIKTTIKGDLNNNT
+103 IK
-117 DEDGNLIDPD
+117 
-127 QIASPDELHP
+127 ASD
-137 ASLPKT
+137 
-143 TMTPTNDIS
+143 
-152 VSSGDSDFSN
+152 
-162 GPNGLVVYP
+162 Y
-171 EAGQHKVVP
+171 
-180 EFDFQ
+180 
-185 AELASTTHTSQMEA
+185 TSQMEA
-199 LYHLLHGDNVI
+199 LYYLLRGDNVV
-210 LSGQAGAG
+210 LCGQAGAG
-218 KSWVIET
+218 KSWVIDT
-225 FRKIVDDLIN
+225 YKKIITHFQ
-235 PNLEAE
+235 PRLEKEGKEFNIA
-241 NGSTLEVAYTASTGV
+241 TTASTGV
-256 AATIIRGRTIHSW
+256 AASLIMGQTIHSW
-269 SGLGIDVDPFSLE
+269 SGLGISVDKFDPRKLDGK
-282 SLPESKKWWM
+282 SKGAWVNAKRR
-292 INNVFEQIR
+292 IQ

-667 RVHDL
+667 RVHNL

-719 LSAKKRSK
+719 LSAKKWSK

>member
-1 MNDWAEVQKSGT
+1 MGRAISNIGLKNANSTSTDDEDVQWG
-13 SMTFHQFWE
+13 QF
-22 AYKSPDFD
+22 
-30 LNTMI
+30 
-35 TPPSDHTPKGNT
+35 PKG
-47 RTRSYK
+47 SHLHV
-53 TTNKRSRKNTPA
+53 P
-65 YLTGEEDPFD
+65 
-75 QTDEEFWGD
+75 
-84 DLPTTTT
+84 DLDLDT
-91 ETPNPVIREKKK
+91 E
-103 TIKTTIKGDLNNNT
+103 IK
-117 DEDGNLIDPD
+117 
-127 QIASPDELHP
+127 ASD
-137 ASLPKT
+137 
-143 TMTPTNDIS
+143 
-152 VSSGDSDFSN
+152 
-162 GPNGLVVYP
+162 Y
-171 EAGQHKVVP
+171 
-180 EFDFQ
+180 
-185 AELASTTHTSQMEA
+185 TSQMEA
-199 LYHLLHGDNVI
+199 LYYLLRGDNVV
-210 LSGQAGAG
+210 LCGQAGAG
-218 KSWVIET
+218 KSWVIDT
-225 FRKIVDDLIN
+225 YKKIITHFQ
-235 PNLEAE
+235 PRLEKEGKEFNIA
-241 NGSTLEVAYTASTGV
+241 TTASTGV
-256 AATIIRGRTIHSW
+256 AASLIMGQTIHSW
-269 SGLGIDVDPFSLE
+269 SGLGISVDKFDPRKLDCK
-282 SLPESKKWWM
+282 SKGAWVNAKRR
-292 INNVFEQIR
+292 IQ

-428 GMKPEKGKSYTQ
+428 GVKPEKGKSYTQ

-667 RVHDL
+667 RIHDL

>member
-1 MNDWAEVQKSGT
+1 MGRAISNIGLKNANST
-13 SMTFHQFWE
+13 SMDDEDVQWGQF
-22 AYKSPDFD
+22 
-30 LNTMI
+30 
-35 TPPSDHTPKGNT
+35 PKG
-47 RTRSYK
+47 SHLHV
-53 TTNKRSRKNTPA
+53 P
-65 YLTGEEDPFD
+65 
-75 QTDEEFWGD
+75 
-84 DLPTTTT
+84 DLDLDT
-91 ETPNPVIREKKK
+91 E
-103 TIKTTIKGDLNNNT
+103 IK
-117 DEDGNLIDPD
+117 
-127 QIASPDELHP
+127 ASD
-137 ASLPKT
+137 
-143 TMTPTNDIS
+143 
-152 VSSGDSDFSN
+152 
-162 GPNGLVVYP
+162 Y
-171 EAGQHKVVP
+171 
-180 EFDFQ
+180 
-185 AELASTTHTSQMEA
+185 TSQMEA
-199 LYHLLHGDNVI
+199 LYYLLRGDNVV
-210 LSGQAGAG
+210 LCGQAGAG
-218 KSWVIET
+218 KSWVIDT
-225 FRKIVDDLIN
+225 YKKIITHFQPRLEKEGKEIN
-235 PNLEAE
+235 IA
-241 NGSTLEVAYTASTGV
+241 TTASTGV
-256 AATIIRGRTIHSW
+256 AASLIMGQTIHSW
-269 SGLGIDVDPFSLE
+269 SGLGISVDKFDPRKLDGK
-282 SLPESKKWWM
+282 SKGAWVNAKRR
-292 INNVFEQIR
+292 IQ

-428 GMKPEKGKSYTQ
+428 GVKPEKGKSYTQ

>member
-1 MNDWAEVQKSGT
+1 MGRAISNIGLKNANST
-13 SMTFHQFWE
+13 SMDDEDVQWGQF
-22 AYKSPDFD
+22 
-30 LNTMI
+30 
-35 TPPSDHTPKGNT
+35 PKG
-47 RTRSYK
+47 SHLHV
-53 TTNKRSRKNTPA
+53 P
-65 YLTGEEDPFD
+65 
-75 QTDEEFWGD
+75 
-84 DLPTTTT
+84 DLDLDT
-91 ETPNPVIREKKK
+91 E
-103 TIKTTIKGDLNNNT
+103 IK
-117 DEDGNLIDPD
+117 
-127 QIASPDELHP
+127 ASD
-137 ASLPKT
+137 
-143 TMTPTNDIS
+143 
-152 VSSGDSDFSN
+152 
-162 GPNGLVVYP
+162 Y
-171 EAGQHKVVP
+171 
-180 EFDFQ
+180 
-185 AELASTTHTSQMEA
+185 TSQMEA
-199 LYHLLHGDNVI
+199 LYYLLRGDNVV
-210 LSGQAGAG
+210 LCGQAGAG
-218 KSWVIET
+218 KSWVIDT
-225 FRKIVDDLIN
+225 YKKIITHFQ
-235 PNLEAE
+235 PRLEKEGKEFNIA
-241 NGSTLEVAYTASTGV
+241 TTASTGV
-256 AATIIRGRTIHSW
+256 AASLIMGQTIHSW
-269 SGLGIDVDPFSLE
+269 SGLGISVDKFDPRKLDGK
-282 SLPESKKWWM
+282 SKGAWVNAKRR
-292 INNVFEQIR
+292 IQ

-428 GMKPEKGKSYTQ
+428 GVKPEKGKSYTQ

-535 TRDVYR
+535 TRDVYL

-680 SKAAVARLRKQID
+680 SKAAVVRLRKQID

>member
-1 MNDWAEVQKSGT
+1 MGRAISNIGLKNANNTSTDDEDVQWG
-13 SMTFHQFWE
+13 QF
-22 AYKSPDFD
+22 
-30 LNTMI
+30 
-35 TPPSDHTPKGNT
+35 PKG
-47 RTRSYK
+47 SHLHV
-53 TTNKRSRKNTPA
+53 P
-65 YLTGEEDPFD
+65 
-75 QTDEEFWGD
+75 
-84 DLPTTTT
+84 DLDLDT
-91 ETPNPVIREKKK
+91 E
-103 TIKTTIKGDLNNNT
+103 IK
-117 DEDGNLIDPD
+117 
-127 QIASPDELHP
+127 ASD
-137 ASLPKT
+137 
-143 TMTPTNDIS
+143 
-152 VSSGDSDFSN
+152 
-162 GPNGLVVYP
+162 Y
-171 EAGQHKVVP
+171 
-180 EFDFQ
+180 
-185 AELASTTHTSQMEA
+185 TSQMEA
-199 LYHLLHGDNVI
+199 LYYLLRGDNVV
-210 LSGQAGAG
+210 LCGQAGAG
-218 KSWVIET
+218 KSWVIDT
-225 FRKIVDDLIN
+225 YKKIITHFQ
-235 PNLEAE
+235 PRLEKEGKEFNIA
-241 NGSTLEVAYTASTGV
+241 TTASTGV
-256 AATIIRGRTIHSW
+256 AASLIMGQTIHSW
-269 SGLGIDVDPFSLE
+269 SGLGISVDKFDPRKLDGK
-282 SLPESKKWWM
+282 SKGAWVNAKRR
-292 INNVFEQIR
+292 IQ

-428 GMKPEKGKSYTQ
+428 GVKPEKGKSYTQ

-652 AKAKRDREALMENEV
+652 TKAKRDREALMENEV

-680 SKAAVARLRKQID
+680 SKAAVTRLRKQID

>member
-1 MNDWAEVQKSGT
+1 MGRAISNIGLKNANSTSTDDEDVQWG
-13 SMTFHQFWE
+13 QF
-22 AYKSPDFD
+22 
-30 LNTMI
+30 
-35 TPPSDHTPKGNT
+35 PKG
-47 RTRSYK
+47 SHLHV
-53 TTNKRSRKNTPA
+53 P
-65 YLTGEEDPFD
+65 
-75 QTDEEFWGD
+75 
-84 DLPTTTT
+84 DLDLDT
-91 ETPNPVIREKKK
+91 E
-103 TIKTTIKGDLNNNT
+103 IK
-117 DEDGNLIDPD
+117 
-127 QIASPDELHP
+127 ASD
-137 ASLPKT
+137 
-143 TMTPTNDIS
+143 
-152 VSSGDSDFSN
+152 
-162 GPNGLVVYP
+162 Y
-171 EAGQHKVVP
+171 
-180 EFDFQ
+180 
-185 AELASTTHTSQMEA
+185 TSQMEA
-199 LYHLLHGDNVI
+199 LYYLLRGDNVV
-210 LSGQAGAG
+210 LCGQAGAG
-218 KSWVIET
+218 KSWVIDT
-225 FRKIVDDLIN
+225 YKKIITHFQ
-235 PNLEAE
+235 PRLEKEGKEFNIA
-241 NGSTLEVAYTASTGV
+241 TTASTGV
-256 AATIIRGRTIHSW
+256 AASLIMGQTIHSW
-269 SGLGIDVDPFSLE
+269 SGLGISVDKFDPRKLDGK
-282 SLPESKKWWM
+282 SKGAWVNAKRR
-292 INNVFEQIR
+292 IQ

-428 GMKPEKGKSYTQ
+428 GVKPEKGKSYTQ

-727 QVWDNAGRGGKSPS
+727 QVWDNAGRGRKSPS

>member
-1 MNDWAEVQKSGT
+1 MDDEDVQWG
-13 SMTFHQFWE
+13 QF
-22 AYKSPDFD
+22 
-30 LNTMI
+30 
-35 TPPSDHTPKGNT
+35 PKG
-47 RTRSYK
+47 SHLHV
-53 TTNKRSRKNTPA
+53 P
-65 YLTGEEDPFD
+65 
-75 QTDEEFWGD
+75 
-84 DLPTTTT
+84 DLDLDT
-91 ETPNPVIREKKK
+91 E
-103 TIKTTIKGDLNNNT
+103 IK
-117 DEDGNLIDPD
+117 
-127 QIASPDELHP
+127 ASD
-137 ASLPKT
+137 
-143 TMTPTNDIS
+143 
-152 VSSGDSDFSN
+152 
-162 GPNGLVVYP
+162 Y
-171 EAGQHKVVP
+171 
-180 EFDFQ
+180 
-185 AELASTTHTSQMEA
+185 TSQMEA
-199 LYHLLHGDNVI
+199 LYYLLRGDNVV
-210 LSGQAGAG
+210 LCGQAGAG
-218 KSWVIET
+218 KSWVIDT
-225 FRKIVDDLIN
+225 YKKIITHFQ
-235 PNLEAE
+235 PRLEKEGKEFNIA
-241 NGSTLEVAYTASTGV
+241 TTASTGV
-256 AATIIRGRTIHSW
+256 AASLIMGQTIHSW
-269 SGLGIDVDPFSLE
+269 SGLGISVDKFDPRKLDGK
-282 SLPESKKWWM
+282 SKGAWVNAKRR
-292 INNVFEQIR
+292 IQ

-428 GMKPEKGKSYTQ
+428 GVKPEKGKSYTQ

>member
-1 MNDWAEVQKSGT
+1 MGRAISNIGLKNANSTSTDDEDVQWG
-13 SMTFHQFWE
+13 QF
-22 AYKSPDFD
+22 
-30 LNTMI
+30 
-35 TPPSDHTPKGNT
+35 PKG
-47 RTRSYK
+47 SHLHV
-53 TTNKRSRKNTPA
+53 P
-65 YLTGEEDPFD
+65 
-75 QTDEEFWGD
+75 
-84 DLPTTTT
+84 DLDLDT
-91 ETPNPVIREKKK
+91 E
-103 TIKTTIKGDLNNNT
+103 IK
-117 DEDGNLIDPD
+117 
-127 QIASPDELHP
+127 ASD
-137 ASLPKT
+137 
-143 TMTPTNDIS
+143 
-152 VSSGDSDFSN
+152 
-162 GPNGLVVYP
+162 Y
-171 EAGQHKVVP
+171 
-180 EFDFQ
+180 
-185 AELASTTHTSQMEA
+185 TSQMEA
-199 LYHLLHGDNVI
+199 LYYLLRGDNVV
-210 LSGQAGAG
+210 LCGQAGAG
-218 KSWVIET
+218 KSWVIDT
-225 FRKIVDDLIN
+225 YKKIITHFQ
-235 PNLEAE
+235 PRLEKEGKEFNIA
-241 NGSTLEVAYTASTGV
+241 TTASTGV
-256 AATIIRGRTIHSW
+256 AASLIMGQTIHSW
-269 SGLGIDVDPFSLE
+269 SGLGISVDKFDPRKLDGK
-282 SLPESKKWWM
+282 SKGAWVNAKRR
-292 INNVFEQIR
+292 IQ

-428 GMKPEKGKSYTQ
+428 GVKPEKGKSYTQ

-455 LAKLHGND
+455 LAKLHGGN

-477 RELIKNAKMTDI
+477 HELIKNAKMTDI

-626 EGSFEDL
+626 EGAFEDL

-704 DKSCYEFVRDHRARK
+704 DKSCYEFVRDHRARR

>member
-1 MNDWAEVQKSGT
+1 MGRAISNIGLKNANNTSTDDEDVQWG
-13 SMTFHQFWE
+13 QF
-22 AYKSPDFD
+22 
-30 LNTMI
+30 
-35 TPPSDHTPKGNT
+35 PKG
-47 RTRSYK
+47 SHLHV
-53 TTNKRSRKNTPA
+53 P
-65 YLTGEEDPFD
+65 
-75 QTDEEFWGD
+75 
-84 DLPTTTT
+84 DLDLDT
-91 ETPNPVIREKKK
+91 E
-103 TIKTTIKGDLNNNT
+103 IK
-117 DEDGNLIDPD
+117 
-127 QIASPDELHP
+127 ASD
-137 ASLPKT
+137 
-143 TMTPTNDIS
+143 
-152 VSSGDSDFSN
+152 
-162 GPNGLVVYP
+162 Y
-171 EAGQHKVVP
+171 
-180 EFDFQ
+180 
-185 AELASTTHTSQMEA
+185 TSQMEA
-199 LYHLLHGDNVI
+199 LYYLLRGDNVV
-210 LSGQAGAG
+210 LCGQAGAG
-218 KSWVIET
+218 KSWVIDT
-225 FRKIVDDLIN
+225 YKKIITHFQ
-235 PNLEAE
+235 PRLEKEGKEFNIA
-241 NGSTLEVAYTASTGV
+241 TTASTGV
-256 AATIIRGRTIHSW
+256 AASLIMGQTIHSW
-269 SGLGIDVDPFSLE
+269 SGLGISVDKFDPRKLDGK
-282 SLPESKKWWM
+282 SKGAWVNAKRR
-292 INNVFEQIR
+292 IQ

-428 GMKPEKGKSYTQ
+428 GVKPEKGKSYTQ

-652 AKAKRDREALMENEV
+652 VKAKRDREALMENEV

>member
-1 MNDWAEVQKSGT
+1 MGRAISTSGLKNANST
-13 SMTFHQFWE
+13 SMDDEDVQWGQF
-22 AYKSPDFD
+22 
-30 LNTMI
+30 
-35 TPPSDHTPKGNT
+35 PKGSHLHVPDLDLDT
-47 RTRSYK
+47 EIKAS
-53 TTNKRSRKNTPA
+53 A
-65 YLTGEEDPFD
+65 Y
-75 QTDEEFWGD
+75 
-84 DLPTTTT
+84 
-91 ETPNPVIREKKK
+91 
-103 TIKTTIKGDLNNNT
+103 
-117 DEDGNLIDPD
+117 
-127 QIASPDELHP
+127 
-137 ASLPKT
+137 
-143 TMTPTNDIS
+143 
-152 VSSGDSDFSN
+152 
-162 GPNGLVVYP
+162 
-171 EAGQHKVVP
+171 
-180 EFDFQ
+180 
-185 AELASTTHTSQMEA
+185 TSQMEA
-199 LYHLLHGDNVI
+199 LYYLLRGDNVV
-210 LSGQAGAG
+210 LCGQAGAG
-218 KSWVIET
+218 KSWVIDT
-225 FRKIVDDLIN
+225 YKKIITHFQ
-235 PNLEAE
+235 PRLEKEGKEFNIA
-241 NGSTLEVAYTASTGV
+241 TTASTGV
-256 AATIIRGRTIHSW
+256 AASLIMGQTIHSW
-269 SGLGIDVDPFSLE
+269 SGLGISVDKFDPRKLDGK
-282 SLPESKKWWM
+282 SKGAWVNAKRR
-292 INNVFEQIR
+292 IQ

-349 QLPPVDTHQKDS
+349 QLPPVDTHQRDS

-428 GMKPEKGKSYTQ
+428 GVKPEKGKSYTQ

-504 IQGDSQHVNGSMGT
+504 IQGDSQHVNGSMGM

-585 TVHKS
+585 TVHNS

>member
-1 MNDWAEVQKSGT
+1 MGRAISNIGLKNANSTSTDDEDVQWG
-13 SMTFHQFWE
+13 QF
-22 AYKSPDFD
+22 
-30 LNTMI
+30 
-35 TPPSDHTPKGNT
+35 PKG
-47 RTRSYK
+47 SHLHV
-53 TTNKRSRKNTPA
+53 P
-65 YLTGEEDPFD
+65 
-75 QTDEEFWGD
+75 
-84 DLPTTTT
+84 DLDLDT
-91 ETPNPVIREKKK
+91 E
-103 TIKTTIKGDLNNNT
+103 IK
-117 DEDGNLIDPD
+117 
-127 QIASPDELHP
+127 ASD
-137 ASLPKT
+137 
-143 TMTPTNDIS
+143 
-152 VSSGDSDFSN
+152 
-162 GPNGLVVYP
+162 Y
-171 EAGQHKVVP
+171 
-180 EFDFQ
+180 
-185 AELASTTHTSQMEA
+185 TSQMEA
-199 LYHLLHGDNVI
+199 LYYLLRGDNVV
-210 LSGQAGAG
+210 LCGQAGAG
-218 KSWVIET
+218 KSWVIDT
-225 FRKIVDDLIN
+225 YKKIITHFQ
-235 PNLEAE
+235 PRLEKEGKEFNIA
-241 NGSTLEVAYTASTGV
+241 TTASTGV
-256 AATIIRGRTIHSW
+256 AASLIMGQTIHSW
-269 SGLGIDVDPFSLE
+269 SGLGISVDKFDPRKLDGK
-282 SLPESKKWWM
+282 SKGAWVNAKRR
-292 INNVFEQIR
+292 IQ

-428 GMKPEKGKSYTQ
+428 GVKPEKGKSYTQ

-455 LAKLHGND
+455 LAKLHGNN

-704 DKSCYEFVRDHRARK
+704 DKSCYEFVRDHRARR

-727 QVWDNAGRGGKSPS
+727 QVWDNSGRGGKSPS

>member
-1 MNDWAEVQKSGT
+1 MGRAISNIGLKNANNTSTDDEDVQWG
-13 SMTFHQFWE
+13 QF
-22 AYKSPDFD
+22 
-30 LNTMI
+30 
-35 TPPSDHTPKGNT
+35 PKG
-47 RTRSYK
+47 SHLHV
-53 TTNKRSRKNTPA
+53 P
-65 YLTGEEDPFD
+65 
-75 QTDEEFWGD
+75 
-84 DLPTTTT
+84 DLDLDT
-91 ETPNPVIREKKK
+91 E
-103 TIKTTIKGDLNNNT
+103 IK
-117 DEDGNLIDPD
+117 
-127 QIASPDELHP
+127 ASD
-137 ASLPKT
+137 
-143 TMTPTNDIS
+143 
-152 VSSGDSDFSN
+152 
-162 GPNGLVVYP
+162 Y
-171 EAGQHKVVP
+171 
-180 EFDFQ
+180 
-185 AELASTTHTSQMEA
+185 TSQMEA
-199 LYHLLHGDNVI
+199 LYYLLRGDNVV
-210 LSGQAGAG
+210 LCGQAGAG
-218 KSWVIET
+218 KSWVIDT
-225 FRKIVDDLIN
+225 YKKIITHFQ
-235 PNLEAE
+235 PRLEKEGKEFNIA
-241 NGSTLEVAYTASTGV
+241 TTASTGV
-256 AATIIRGRTIHSW
+256 AASLIMGQTIHSW
-269 SGLGIDVDPFSLE
+269 SGLGISVDKFDPRKLDGK
-282 SLPESKKWWM
+282 SKGAWVNAKRR
-292 INNVFEQIR
+292 IQ

-428 GMKPEKGKSYTQ
+428 GVKPEKGKSYTQ

>member
-1 MNDWAEVQKSGT
+1 MGRAISNIGLKNANNTSTDDEDVQWG
-13 SMTFHQFWE
+13 QF
-22 AYKSPDFD
+22 
-30 LNTMI
+30 
-35 TPPSDHTPKGNT
+35 PKG
-47 RTRSYK
+47 SHLHV
-53 TTNKRSRKNTPA
+53 P
-65 YLTGEEDPFD
+65 
-75 QTDEEFWGD
+75 
-84 DLPTTTT
+84 DLDLDT
-91 ETPNPVIREKKK
+91 E
-103 TIKTTIKGDLNNNT
+103 IK
-117 DEDGNLIDPD
+117 
-127 QIASPDELHP
+127 ASD
-137 ASLPKT
+137 
-143 TMTPTNDIS
+143 
-152 VSSGDSDFSN
+152 
-162 GPNGLVVYP
+162 Y
-171 EAGQHKVVP
+171 
-180 EFDFQ
+180 
-185 AELASTTHTSQMEA
+185 TSQMEA
-199 LYHLLHGDNVI
+199 LYYLLRGDNVV
-210 LSGQAGAG
+210 LCGQAGAG
-218 KSWVIET
+218 KSWVIDT
-225 FRKIVDDLIN
+225 YKKIITHFQ
-235 PNLEAE
+235 PRLEKEGKEFNIA
-241 NGSTLEVAYTASTGV
+241 TTASTGV
-256 AATIIRGRTIHSW
+256 AASLIMGQTIHSW
-269 SGLGIDVDPFSLE
+269 SGLGISVDKFDPRKLDGK
-282 SLPESKKWWM
+282 SKGAWVNAKRR
-292 INNVFEQIR
+292 IQ

-428 GMKPEKGKSYTQ
+428 GVKPEKGKSYTQ

-680 SKAAVARLRKQID
+680 SKAAVTRLRKQIE

>member
-1 MNDWAEVQKSGT
+1 MGRAISNIGLKNANSTSTDDEDVQWG
-13 SMTFHQFWE
+13 QF
-22 AYKSPDFD
+22 
-30 LNTMI
+30 
-35 TPPSDHTPKGNT
+35 PKG
-47 RTRSYK
+47 SHLHV
-53 TTNKRSRKNTPA
+53 P
-65 YLTGEEDPFD
+65 
-75 QTDEEFWGD
+75 
-84 DLPTTTT
+84 DLDLDT
-91 ETPNPVIREKKK
+91 E
-103 TIKTTIKGDLNNNT
+103 IK
-117 DEDGNLIDPD
+117 
-127 QIASPDELHP
+127 ASD
-137 ASLPKT
+137 
-143 TMTPTNDIS
+143 
-152 VSSGDSDFSN
+152 
-162 GPNGLVVYP
+162 Y
-171 EAGQHKVVP
+171 
-180 EFDFQ
+180 
-185 AELASTTHTSQMEA
+185 TSQMEA
-199 LYHLLHGDNVI
+199 LYYLLRGDNVV
-210 LSGQAGAG
+210 LCGQAGAG
-218 KSWVIET
+218 KSWVIDT
-225 FRKIVDDLIN
+225 YKKIITHFQ
-235 PNLEAE
+235 PRLEKEGKEFNIA
-241 NGSTLEVAYTASTGV
+241 TTASTGV
-256 AATIIRGRTIHSW
+256 AASLIMGQTIHSW
-269 SGLGIDVDPFSLE
+269 SGLGISVDKFDPRKLDGK
-282 SLPESKKWWM
+282 SKGAWVNAKRR
-292 INNVFEQIR
+292 IQ

-419 DLRNLRSRF
+419 NLRNLRSRF
-428 GMKPEKGKSYTQ
+428 GVKPEKGKSYTQ

-680 SKAAVARLRKQID
+680 SKAAVTRLRKQID

>member
-1 MNDWAEVQKSGT
+1 MGRAISNIGLKNANSTSTNDEDVQWG
-13 SMTFHQFWE
+13 QF
-22 AYKSPDFD
+22 
-30 LNTMI
+30 
-35 TPPSDHTPKGNT
+35 PKG
-47 RTRSYK
+47 SHLHV
-53 TTNKRSRKNTPA
+53 P
-65 YLTGEEDPFD
+65 
-75 QTDEEFWGD
+75 
-84 DLPTTTT
+84 DLDLDT
-91 ETPNPVIREKKK
+91 E
-103 TIKTTIKGDLNNNT
+103 IK
-117 DEDGNLIDPD
+117 
-127 QIASPDELHP
+127 ASD
-137 ASLPKT
+137 
-143 TMTPTNDIS
+143 
-152 VSSGDSDFSN
+152 
-162 GPNGLVVYP
+162 Y
-171 EAGQHKVVP
+171 
-180 EFDFQ
+180 
-185 AELASTTHTSQMEA
+185 TSQMEA
-199 LYHLLHGDNVI
+199 LYYLLRGDNVV
-210 LSGQAGAG
+210 LCGQAGAG
-218 KSWVIET
+218 KSWVIDT
-225 FRKIVDDLIN
+225 YKKIITHFQ
-235 PNLEAE
+235 PRLEKEGKEFNIA
-241 NGSTLEVAYTASTGV
+241 TTASTGV
-256 AATIIRGRTIHSW
+256 AASLIMGQTIHSW
-269 SGLGIDVDPFSLE
+269 SGLGISVDKFDPRKLDGK
-282 SLPESKKWWM
+282 SKGAWVNAKRR
-292 INNVFEQIR
+292 IQ

-428 GMKPEKGKSYTQ
+428 GVKPEKGKSYTQ

>member
-1 MNDWAEVQKSGT
+1 MGRAISNIGLKNANST
-13 SMTFHQFWE
+13 SMDDEDVQWGQF
-22 AYKSPDFD
+22 
-30 LNTMI
+30 
-35 TPPSDHTPKGNT
+35 PKG
-47 RTRSYK
+47 SHLHV
-53 TTNKRSRKNTPA
+53 P
-65 YLTGEEDPFD
+65 
-75 QTDEEFWGD
+75 
-84 DLPTTTT
+84 DLDLDT
-91 ETPNPVIREKKK
+91 E
-103 TIKTTIKGDLNNNT
+103 IK
-117 DEDGNLIDPD
+117 
-127 QIASPDELHP
+127 ASD
-137 ASLPKT
+137 
-143 TMTPTNDIS
+143 
-152 VSSGDSDFSN
+152 
-162 GPNGLVVYP
+162 Y
-171 EAGQHKVVP
+171 
-180 EFDFQ
+180 
-185 AELASTTHTSQMEA
+185 TSQMEA
-199 LYHLLHGDNVI
+199 LYYLLRGDNVV
-210 LSGQAGAG
+210 LCGQAGAG
-218 KSWVIET
+218 KSWVIDT
-225 FRKIVDDLIN
+225 YKKIITHFQ
-235 PNLEAE
+235 PRLEKEGKEFNIA
-241 NGSTLEVAYTASTGV
+241 TTASTGV
-256 AATIIRGRTIHSW
+256 AASLIMGQTIHSW
-269 SGLGIDVDPFSLE
+269 SGLGISVDKFDPRKLDGK
-282 SLPESKKWWM
+282 SKGAWVNAKRR
-292 INNVFEQIR
+292 IQ

-428 GMKPEKGKSYTQ
+428 GVKPEKGKSYTQ

-535 TRDVYR
+535 TRDVYL

>member
-1 MNDWAEVQKSGT
+1 MGRAISNIGLKNANSTSTDDEDVQWG
-13 SMTFHQFWE
+13 QF
-22 AYKSPDFD
+22 
-30 LNTMI
+30 
-35 TPPSDHTPKGNT
+35 PKG
-47 RTRSYK
+47 SHLHV
-53 TTNKRSRKNTPA
+53 P
-65 YLTGEEDPFD
+65 
-75 QTDEEFWGD
+75 
-84 DLPTTTT
+84 DLDLDT
-91 ETPNPVIREKKK
+91 E
-103 TIKTTIKGDLNNNT
+103 IK
-117 DEDGNLIDPD
+117 
-127 QIASPDELHP
+127 ASD
-137 ASLPKT
+137 
-143 TMTPTNDIS
+143 
-152 VSSGDSDFSN
+152 
-162 GPNGLVVYP
+162 Y
-171 EAGQHKVVP
+171 
-180 EFDFQ
+180 
-185 AELASTTHTSQMEA
+185 TSQMEA
-199 LYHLLHGDNVI
+199 LYYLLRGDNVV
-210 LSGQAGAG
+210 LCGQAGAG
-218 KSWVIET
+218 KSWVIDT
-225 FRKIVDDLIN
+225 YKKIITHFQ
-235 PNLEAE
+235 PRLEKEGKEFNIA
-241 NGSTLEVAYTASTGV
+241 TTASTGV
-256 AATIIRGRTIHSW
+256 AASLIMGQTIHSW
-269 SGLGIDVDPFSLE
+269 SGLGISVDKFDPRKLDGKSKGAWVNAKRRIQQTDCLIIDEVSMLPAYFLSNLDRACKIARKKLDKPFGAWVNA
-282 SLPESKKWWM
+282 KRR
-292 INNVFEQIR
+292 IQ

-428 GMKPEKGKSYTQ
+428 GVKPEKGKSYTQ

-652 AKAKRDREALMENEV
+652 VQKGLGYVALSRCKSLDDIIMEGSFEDLPVDALKIDDEALKADRKIRAKAKRDREALMENEV

-727 QVWDNAGRGGKSPS
+727 QVWDNAGRGRKSPSGFGVDSIMGDDKSCYEFVRDHRARKLSAKKRSKQVWDNAGRGRKSPS

>member
-1 MNDWAEVQKSGT
+1 MDDEDVQWG
-13 SMTFHQFWE
+13 QF
-22 AYKSPDFD
+22 
-30 LNTMI
+30 
-35 TPPSDHTPKGNT
+35 PKG
-47 RTRSYK
+47 SHLHV
-53 TTNKRSRKNTPA
+53 P
-65 YLTGEEDPFD
+65 
-75 QTDEEFWGD
+75 
-84 DLPTTTT
+84 DLDLDT
-91 ETPNPVIREKKK
+91 E
-103 TIKTTIKGDLNNNT
+103 IK
-117 DEDGNLIDPD
+117 
-127 QIASPDELHP
+127 ASD
-137 ASLPKT
+137 
-143 TMTPTNDIS
+143 
-152 VSSGDSDFSN
+152 
-162 GPNGLVVYP
+162 Y
-171 EAGQHKVVP
+171 
-180 EFDFQ
+180 
-185 AELASTTHTSQMEA
+185 TSQMEA
-199 LYHLLHGDNVI
+199 LYYLLRGDNVV
-210 LSGQAGAG
+210 LCGQAGAG
-218 KSWVIET
+218 KSWVIDT
-225 FRKIVDDLIN
+225 YKKIITHFQ
-235 PNLEAE
+235 PRLEKEGKEFNIA
-241 NGSTLEVAYTASTGV
+241 TTASTGV
-256 AATIIRGRTIHSW
+256 AASLIMGQTIHSW
-269 SGLGIDVDPFSLE
+269 SGLGISVDKFDPRKLDGK
-282 SLPESKKWWM
+282 SKGAWVNAKRR
-292 INNVFEQIR
+292 IQ

-428 GMKPEKGKSYTQ
+428 GVKPEKGKSYTQ

-455 LAKLHGND
+455 LDKLHGSN

-652 AKAKRDREALMENEV
+652 TKAKRDREALMENEV

-727 QVWDNAGRGGKSPS
+727 QVWDNAGRGGKSPL